1 MSLFLF
7 LNFNLLIHFLPQK
20 SHIIDSASVVDLLG
34 LEVSHDFRHLFWV
47 VFVHEGHFVEVGAGR
62 VRNIPEVITNR
73 QQRVRFHVMLQFIL
87 TLWFGKEGINYRRIY
102 RFKVFR
108 TVIIDEDVMTTVFIG
123 SQLQWTAFD
132 KLTDNSKLLLEAA
145 DPRESFSP
153 FDQLKGKKGS

>member
-1 MSLFLF
+1 
-7 LNFNLLIHFLPQK
+7 
-20 SHIIDSASVVDLLG
+20 
-34 LEVSHDFRHLFWV
+34 
-47 VFVHEGHFVEVGAGR
+47 
-62 VRNIPEVITNR
+62 
-73 QQRVRFHVMLQFIL
+73 MLQFIL

-123 SQLQWTAFD
+123 SQLQRTAFD

-145 DPRESFSP
+145 DPREGFSS